1 MAIWIEFN
9 TEKQLH
15 TLARRI
21 WQNYSS
27 TGWRDIALHSLQ
39 KFPSICNSD
48 MKMLEFNN
56 KNISKQFCLDSTKI
70 YRIDRTMY
78 EVETIPSETRCSSN
92 NRLLRGVFPLNYFPI
107 HAIRQFHSVSKSK
120 LCDFTGFITHASG
133 IGKLLSCR
141 NDEAQQRVQGGQ
153 IIDS

>member
-27 TGWRDIALHSLQ
+27 TGWRDIAPHSLK
-39 KFPSICNSD
+39 KFQSICNSD

-56 KNISKQFCLDSTKI
+56 KNISKQFCFDSTKI

-78 EVETIPSETRCSSN
+78 EAETIPSDTRCSLN
-92 NRLLRGVFPLNYFPI
+92 NCLLRGVFPLDYFPTRVI
-107 HAIRQFHSVSKSK
+107 CQFYSVSKSK
-120 LCDFTGFITHASG
+120 LCDFTGFIRRASG
-133 IGKLLSCR
+133 IGKLLSFC
-141 NDEAQQRVQGGQ
+141 NDKAQRQVQGG
-153 IIDS
+153 

>member
-27 TGWRDIALHSLQ
+27 TGWHDIALHSLQ
-39 KFPSICNSD
+39 KFQSICNSD

-56 KNISKQFCLDSTKI
+56 ENISKQFCLDSTKI

-78 EVETIPSETRCSSN
+78 EIETMPSDTRYSLN

-107 HAIRQFHSVSKSK
+107 HAIRQFYSVSIETKSK
-120 LCDFTGFITHASG
+120 LCDFTGFVTHASA
-133 IGKLLSCR
+133 IGKLLSCC
-141 NDEAQQRVQGGQ
+141 NNKAQQQVQGG
-153 IIDS
+153 